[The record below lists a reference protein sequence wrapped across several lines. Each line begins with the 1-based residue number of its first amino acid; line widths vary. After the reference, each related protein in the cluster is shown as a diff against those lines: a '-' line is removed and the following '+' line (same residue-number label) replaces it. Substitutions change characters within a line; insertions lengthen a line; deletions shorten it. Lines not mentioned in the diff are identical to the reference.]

1 MSTFI
6 REQIE
11 KFKKFD
17 YKINENNQFYNP
29 NKETMDR
36 LEKNIETKIN
46 NINFDLTNWIY
57 NNIIRTSNPSDNVE
71 FKEWV
76 VKNENNFKKMC
87 DNYIERY
94 NNDLIE
100 AGTDEGEEWFGIN
113 FNTKLKN
120 KQTING
126 KEVTYNYYL
135 TFENSIENF
144 KSWIN
149 NFSTLITKFYQ
160 ESLNGSLQ
168 NSAVSMKMGYSIFHY
183 ILDNDHMK
191 FYWYSKEDESKVEGI
206 VNDWLSKYKI
216 STANRPYTKGIDFS
230 LNKNSWGDL
239 VATTLNDELNKL
251 IKKYGNK
258 FTPKQYSNHIL
269 KMLNTTKFNF

>member
-94 NNDLIE
+94 NKNNDLIE
-100 AGTDEGEEWFGIN
+100 ARTDKGEEWFGIN
-113 FNTKLKN
+113 FNTKFQIHKN
-120 KQTING
+120 KKVRPSANKINLI
-126 KEVTYNYYL
+126 KN
-135 TFENSIENF
+135 
-144 KSWIN
+144 IN
-149 NFSTLITKFYQ
+149 DLLIT
-160 ESLNGSLQ
+160 LLLLVI
-168 NSAVSMKMGYSIFHY
+168 VSHIMACFWIF
-183 ILDNDHMK
+183 
-191 FYWYSKEDESKVEGI
+191 
-206 VNDWLSKYKI
+206 I
-216 STANRPYTKGIDFS
+216 STIS
-230 LNKNSWGDL
+230 L
-239 VATTLNDELNKL
+239 
-251 IKKYGNK
+251 
-258 FTPKQYSNHIL
+258 
-269 KMLNTTKFNF
+269 